1 MIHVLVSP
9 STEGGLETENE
20 EIKYTMH
27 EKTAVE
33 ITVKQIL
40 KVGIEITVKQILKV
54 GIETVFVWTNH
65 GLSHEAN

>member
-1 MIHVLVSP
+1 
-9 STEGGLETENE
+9 
-20 EIKYTMH
+20 MH